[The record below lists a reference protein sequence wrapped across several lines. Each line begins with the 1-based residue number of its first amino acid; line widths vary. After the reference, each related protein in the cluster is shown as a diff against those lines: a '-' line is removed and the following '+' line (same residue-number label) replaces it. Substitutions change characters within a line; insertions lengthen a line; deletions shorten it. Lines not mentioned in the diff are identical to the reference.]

1 MSLIKCL
8 HPGSLNCMDN
18 INDTQKINM
27 NNLVWF
33 RNDLRTQDNQSLY
46 KASKNGGQIV
56 GVYCFDPRQFE
67 TNKHGLKKTEKF
79 RAKFLI
85 ETIQDLQK
93 NLSSLNIPFYV
104 YHDTPENVIPNLV
117 KEHQIG
123 TIYLQKE
130 WTPDETTVNH
140 NLQNIES
147 MRALNWVETYDQFLF
162 HPDDI
167 PYSDFGKIPEVFTEF
182 RKKCEQ
188 VCNVRAPVAIE
199 PQSEE
204 QFVQPANTLPTLE
217 DLGLESFSPHKNT
230 AFPFHGGETAAL
242 NRIEEY
248 FFETENLST
257 YKKTR
262 NGLIGESYSSKL
274 SAWLANGSVSARTIY
289 REVKKYEREVCKN
302 EDTYWLIF
310 ELIWRDY
317 FKYVSLKH
325 GDKIFKLDGI
335 LGQPYEWKTS
345 DKAFREWTNGNTREP
360 FVNAN
365 MIELQLT
372 GFMSNRGRQNV
383 ASYWAKEWKQDW
395 RIAAKYFESML
406 IDYDVHSNYG
416 NWMYNSGVGNDPR
429 DRIFNIKRQAEMY
442 DPKGEYQALWL
453 NPG

>member
-1 MSLIKCL
+1 
-8 HPGSLNCMDN
+8 
-18 INDTQKINM
+18 M

-46 KASKNGGQIV
+46 RATKNGGKAV
-56 GVYCFDPRQFE
+56 GVYCLDPRQFE
-67 TNKHGLKKTEKF
+67 VNKHGFKKTEKF
-79 RAKFLI
+79 RAKFLL
-85 ETIQDLQK
+85 ETLRDLK
-93 NLSSLNIPFYV
+93 NNLASLNIPLYV
-104 YHDTPENVIPNLV
+104 YHDTPENAIPKLV
-117 KEHQIG
+117 QEHQIN
-123 TIYLQKE
+123 TIFLQKE
-130 WTPDETTVNH
+130 WTPDETAVNQ
-140 NLQNIES
+140 NLQNMDSIRS
-147 MRALNWVETYDQFLF
+147 LKWVETYDQFLF

-167 PYSDFGKIPEVFTEF
+167 PYSGFGSIPEVFTDF

-188 VCNVRAPVAIE
+188 ACKVRSTVSVEIQPEAHFFKTSNV
-199 PQSEE
+199 
-204 QFVQPANTLPTLE
+204 LPTLE
-217 DLGLESFSPHKNT
+217 DLGLESFKLNKNS
-230 AFPFHGGETAAL
+230 AFPFRGGETAAL
-242 NRIEEY
+242 MRIEDY

-289 REVKKYEREVCKN
+289 SEVKKYEREICKN

-325 GDKIFKLDGI
+325 GAKIFKLDGI
-335 LGQPYEWKTS
+335 LGHQYEWKTS

-365 MIELQLT
+365 MIELQRT

-383 ASYWAKEWKQDW
+383 ASYWAKEWHQDW

-416 NWMYNSGVGNDPR
+416 NWMYNAGVGNDPR
-429 DRIFNIKRQAEMY
+429 DRNFNIKRQAEMY
-442 DPKGEYQALWL
+442 DPKGKYQALWL
-453 NPG
+453 NPDLY